1 MPRINL
7 LPWRDELR
15 QKRKKEFF
23 LAILAAVLV
32 GAGLTFGTK
41 LFYQGLIANQENLND
56 MLRAEIAELDKQIA
70 EIEGF
75 EAQKNRLL
83 ERMAIIEELQVLRPE
98 AVHLMDELVNVMPT
112 GVHLTELTQEGRKVE
127 VAGITQSNQRV
138 ATMLRSVN
146 DESEWLREADLHV
159 INTTGSGPL
168 SEGQFRMSIQQ
179 VPTVG
184 EEELQ

>member
-23 LAILAAVLV
+23 LSILAAILV
-32 GAGLTFGTK
+32 GAALTFGTK
-41 LFYQGLIANQENLND
+41 LYYQGLIENQEERND
-56 MLRAEIAELDKQIA
+56 MLRTEIAALNRQIE

-75 EAQKNRLL
+75 EAQKDRLL

-98 AVHLMDELVNVMPT
+98 AVHLMDELVDVVPT
-112 GVHLTELTQEGRKVE
+112 GVHLTEVTQAGRKVD
-127 VAGITQSNQRV
+127 VAGITQSYSRV
-138 ATMLRSVN
+138 SAMLRNASE
-146 DESEWLREADLHV
+146 ESEWLRDAELGV

-168 SEGQFRMSIQQ
+168 AEGEFTMSMQQ
-179 VPTVG
+179 VPTTD
-184 EEELQ
+184 EEGP

>member
-32 GAGLTFGTK
+32 GAALTFGTK

-56 MLRAEIAELDKQIA
+56 MLRTEIAKLDEQIE

-75 EAQKNRLL
+75 EVQKNRLL

-98 AVHLMDELVNVMPT
+98 AVHLMDELVDVLPS
-112 GVHLTELTQEGRKVE
+112 GVYLTEVTQQNRNVE
-127 VAGITQSNQRV
+127 IAGVNQSNSRV
-138 ATMLRSVN
+138 SAILRN
-146 DESEWLREADLHV
+146 IEQESEWLREAELDV
-159 INTTGSGPL
+159 ISTTGSGPL
-168 SEGQFRMSIQQ
+168 AEGEFIMRMKQ
-179 VPTVG
+179 VPTVD
-184 EEELQ
+184 EEGAQ

>member
-32 GAGLTFGTK
+32 GAALTFGTK

-56 MLRAEIAELDKQIA
+56 MLRTEIAKLDEQIE

-75 EAQKNRLL
+75 EIQKNRLL

-98 AVHLMDELVNVMPT
+98 SVHLMDELVDVLPS
-112 GVHLTELTQEGRKVE
+112 GVYLTEVTQQNRNVE
-127 VAGITQSNQRV
+127 IAGVNQSLSRV
-138 ATMLRSVN
+138 STILRN
-146 DESEWLREADLHV
+146 IEQESEWLREAELGGV
-159 INTTGSGPL
+159 TSTGSGPL
-168 SEGQFRMSIQQ
+168 SESEFTMTMKQ
-179 VPTVG
+179 VPTVD
-184 EEELQ
+184 EEGAQ